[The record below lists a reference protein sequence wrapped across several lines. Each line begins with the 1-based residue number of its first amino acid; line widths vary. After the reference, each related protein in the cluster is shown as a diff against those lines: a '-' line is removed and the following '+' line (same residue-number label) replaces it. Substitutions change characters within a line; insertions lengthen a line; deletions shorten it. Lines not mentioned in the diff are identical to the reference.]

1 MTTPSPSSS
10 RGPLLNRLLKIVPCL
25 VSLLLPLAAQAETQ
39 PAAPAADGTVSRIV
53 TVDWTIA
60 ETLLALGVTPL
71 AMGDVESYRAW
82 VGEPTLPVDVVD
94 IGLRMQPNR
103 ELLAELK
110 PDLILISPLMASL
123 EPTLSRIAPVQSIA
137 LYEPDADL
145 WQRLREATLTIA
157 ALVNRTAEAERQLTV
172 LDRDLARMKTS
183 LPADLPPL
191 LLVQFIDERHVRV
204 FGRHSLFEAVMARL
218 GLRNAWQGETN
229 AWGFSVVS
237 LEQFLTLPE
246 ARLVVVD
253 PVPVGVSERLQEPGL
268 WQHLPLVKQGK
279 VLHLPAVW
287 SFGGILAAR
296 RFADLLSEALREALP
311 SDPATHV
318 NTKGGTR

>member
-39 PAAPAADGTVSRIV
+39 PAAPAAAGTVPRIA

-157 ALVNRTAEAERQLTV
+157 VLVNRTVEAERQLTV

-204 FGRHSLFEAVMARL
+204 FGRHSLFEAVMQRL
-218 GLRNAWQGETN
+218 GLRNGWQGETN
-229 AWGFSVVS
+229 AWGFAVAS
-237 LEQFLTLPE
+237 LEQLMALPQ

-253 PVPVGVSERLQEPGL
+253 PIPVGVSERLQEPGL
-268 WQHLPLVKQGK
+268 WQQLPQVRAAA

-287 SFGGILAAR
+287 SFGGVLAAR
-296 RFADLLSEALREALP
+296 RFAVQLSTALQQDGQNGEGLQ
-311 SDPATHV
+311 
-318 NTKGGTR
+318 

>member
-1 MTTPSPSSS
+1 M
-10 RGPLLNRLLKIVPCL
+10 NRLLKIVPCL

-39 PAAPAADGTVSRIV
+39 PAAPAADGTVPRIA

-123 EPTLSRIAPVQSIA
+123 ESTLSRIAPVQSIA

-157 ALVNRTAEAERQLTV
+157 ALVNRTAEAERQLAA
-172 LDRDLARMKTS
+172 LERDLAQMKET
-183 LPADLPPL
+183 LPASLPPL
-191 LLVQFIDERHVRV
+191 LVVQFIDERHVRV

-229 AWGFSVVS
+229 AWGFSVAS
-237 LEQFLTLPE
+237 LEQFLAIPE

-253 PVPVGVSERLQEPGL
+253 PIPVGVSEKLQEPGL
-268 WQHLPLVKQGK
+268 WQHLPLVQNTP
-279 VLHLPAVW
+279 VLHLPATW
-287 SFGGILAAR
+287 SFGGMLAAR
-296 RFADLLSEALREALP
+296 RFATLLGEALQPQGGVALKGEA
-311 SDPATHV
+311 
-318 NTKGGTR
+318 R

>member
-1 MTTPSPSSS
+1 MFLFKKV
-10 RGPLLNRLLKIVPCL
+10 GWICCLLAPLML
-25 VSLLLPLAAQAETQ
+25 QAEPAM
-39 PAAPAADGTVSRIV
+39 PAAAGLSQADAAKSVPRIA
-53 TVDWTIA
+53 TVDWTVA

-82 VGEPTLPVDVVD
+82 VGEPRLPAEVVN

-123 EPTLSRIAPVQSIA
+123 EPTLSQIAPVQSIA
-137 LYEPDADL
+137 LYEPGTDL
-145 WQRLREATLTIA
+145 WQRLHEATLTIA
-157 ALVNRTAEAERQLTV
+157 ALVGKTAEAERQLAA
-172 LDRDLARMKTS
+172 LYRDLARMKGQ

-204 FGRHSLFEAVMARL
+204 FGRHSLFEAVMRRL

-229 AWGFSVVS
+229 AWGFAVVS
-237 LEQFLTLPE
+237 LEQFLALPE

-253 PVPVGVSERLQEPGL
+253 PIPVGVSERLQEPGL

-279 VLHLPAVW
+279 VMHLPAVW
-287 SFGGILAAR
+287 SFGGLLAAR
-296 RFADLLSEALREALP
+296 RFASLLSDALQGDA
-311 SDPATHV
+311 ATDL
-318 NTKGGTR
+318 TAQGAAR

>member
-39 PAAPAADGTVSRIV
+39 PAAPAAAGTVPRIA

-110 PDLILISPLMASL
+110 PDLILIAPLMASL
-123 EPTLSRIAPVQSIA
+123 ESTLSRIAPVQSIA

-157 ALVNRTAEAERQLTV
+157 ALVGKTAEAERQLTV

-204 FGRHSLFEAVMARL
+204 FGRHSLFEAVMQRL

-229 AWGFSVVS
+229 AWGFSVAS
-237 LEQFLTLPE
+237 LEQFLAIPE

-253 PVPVGVSERLQEPGL
+253 PIPVGVSEKLQEPGL
-268 WQHLPLVKQGK
+268 WQHLPLVQNTP
-279 VLHLPAVW
+279 VLHLPATW
-287 SFGGILAAR
+287 SFGGMLAAR
-296 RFADLLSEALREALP
+296 RFATLLGEALQEQASVAL
-311 SDPATHV
+311 
-318 NTKGGTR
+318 KGETQ